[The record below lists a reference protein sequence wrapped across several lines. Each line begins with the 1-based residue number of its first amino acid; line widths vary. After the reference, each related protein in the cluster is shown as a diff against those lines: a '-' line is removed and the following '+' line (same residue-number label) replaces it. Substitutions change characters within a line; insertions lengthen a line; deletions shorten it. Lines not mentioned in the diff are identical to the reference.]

1 MSLSN
6 FEDAGGFQVASC
18 PGAEAPRYLEQLRKE
33 GRSAG
38 FTAILLGEEEEASML
53 AEDSE
58 YSGSSLEERLRLAAE
73 VDVDE
78 WLKSRTG
85 EDPEAFMAEVSG
97 DWPDDTPQA
106 GSMGAHLDVLSREPK
121 EEVAIAKLPTQ
132 RNWEAPAYLGMGGWN
147 ECPDAA
153 VITAFA
159 KRWHERYGAE
169 IISVTHDVMEFTV
182 SKPPTDRESAMALAK
197 GQYIFCTDI
206 VDQGVGDV
214 TTLAAMLLNSN
225 YWYFWWD

>member
-97 DWPDDTPQA
+97 DWPDDT
-106 GSMGAHLDVLSREPK
+106 
-121 EEVAIAKLPTQ
+121 
-132 RNWEAPAYLGMGGWN
+132 
-147 ECPDAA
+147 
-153 VITAFA
+153 
-159 KRWHERYGAE
+159 
-169 IISVTHDVMEFTV
+169 
-182 SKPPTDRESAMALAK
+182 
-197 GQYIFCTDI
+197 
-206 VDQGVGDV
+206 
-214 TTLAAMLLNSN
+214 
-225 YWYFWWD
+225 